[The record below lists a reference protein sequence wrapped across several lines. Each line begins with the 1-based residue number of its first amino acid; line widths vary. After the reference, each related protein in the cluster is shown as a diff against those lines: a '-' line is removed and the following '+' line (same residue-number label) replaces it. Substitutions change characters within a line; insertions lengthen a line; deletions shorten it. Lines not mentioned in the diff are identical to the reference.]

1 MALTGVRV
9 MRNMCTIE
17 LLSNHKINPFKSMR
31 KEEVTLMVDSIRQSA
46 AKEQRVSV
54 DRSSKVSS
62 LSVDM
67 TCRMVFGKKYMDDE
81 FSERGFKSMILEGL
95 QLGAA
100 PNLGDYFPWI
110 APLDLQGF
118 TKRMKAVHKVFD
130 DFLDKIVKEHL
141 QSRDHEERTKDFV
154 HRFLTNESGN
164 TVICLAFITANSK
177 LESNLL
183 LKQLSISGR
192 IDDARQ
198 VFDEMPSRDEFS
210 WNTMIAAYANS
221 GRVAE
226 AKQVFDAA
234 PSKTA
239 ITWSSLMSG
248 YCRSECPSEAFR
260 LFWKMQL
267 EGERPSLY
275 TLGSLLRLCSKL
287 GFLQRG
293 EMVHGYMVK
302 TRFDSNVDVVTGL
315 LDMYTKC
322 KRIFEA
328 ECLFESLRGRR
339 NHVVWTVML
348 TGYSQNGD
356 GFKAMEFFCDMRAQG
371 VEPNQFTFPSVLTAS
386 ASVLALSFG
395 AQVHGCIV
403 HSGFGP
409 NVFVQSALVDVYV
422 KCGDHVSARKVLRS
436 MEVDDVVSWNSMI
449 VGCVRQGRLKTQ
461 WLFILIVKTGF
472 EVYQLVGNALV
483 DMYAK
488 LGNIESAVEMFRHMP
503 DKDVISWTS
512 LVAGYAQNGSHEKAL
527 KLFCEMRDAGI
538 YPDQFV
544 IASILSA
551 CAELTLLE
559 FGQQIHA
566 NYIKSGLQASLS
578 VDNSFV
584 TMYAKCGCL
593 EEAHRV
599 FDSMQVQNVITWT
612 ALIVGYAQNGRG
624 KESLEFYDQMLAT
637 GTQPDFI
644 TFIGLLF
651 ACSHAGLLEK
661 GQYYFESMNR
671 VYGIKPGPEHYA
683 CMIDLLGRLG
693 KLNEA
698 EALVDQMAVEPDG
711 TVWKALLAACRVH
724 GKIELGEKAAENL
737 FILEPKNAVP
747 YVQLSNMY
755 STAGRWEDAARI
767 RRLMKSKGILKEP
780 GCSWIEMNGQV
791 HTFMSEDRSHS
802 WTTEVYFKIDE
813 IMMFVKEVGYVPDM
827 NFALHDMDKEG
838 KELGLA
844 YHSEKLAVAF
854 GLLTTSPGAP
864 IRIFK
869 NLREVHLVTV
879 YHCWWGISWLVC
891 GCTLQR

>member
-1 MALTGVRV
+1 MIMNKLHSKYLTVH
-9 MRNMCTIE
+9 
-17 LLSNHKINPFKSMR
+17 HKAQQF
-31 KEEVTLMVDSIRQSA
+31 
-46 AKEQRVSV
+46 EQRV
-54 DRSSKVSS
+54 
-62 LSVDM
+62 L
-67 TCRMVFGKKYMDDE
+67 T
-81 FSERGFKSMILEGL
+81 
-95 QLGAA
+95 
-100 PNLGDYFPWI
+100 
-110 APLDLQGF
+110 
-118 TKRMKAVHKVFD
+118 H
-130 DFLDKIVKEHL
+130 
-141 QSRDHEERTKDFV
+141 FV
-154 HRFLTNESGN
+154 HSIVDATQ
-164 TVICLAFITANSK
+164 SK
-177 LESNLL
+177 FESNLL
-183 LKQLSISGR
+183 LKRLSVSGR
-192 IDDARQ
+192 VDDAHQ

-221 GRVAE
+221 GRLTE
-226 AKQVFDAA
+226 AKQVFDAT

-239 ITWSSLMSG
+239 ITWSSLIYG
-248 YCRSECPSEAFR
+248 YCRSECGSEAFR
-260 LFWKMQL
+260 LFWQMQL

-287 GFLQRG
+287 GLLQRG

-315 LDMYTKC
+315 VDMYAKC

-328 ECLFESLRGRR
+328 GCLFESLRNRR

-348 TGYSQNGD
+348 TGYSHNGD
-356 GFKAMEFFCDMRAQG
+356 GLKAMEFFRDMRVQG
-371 VEPNQFTFPSVLTAS
+371 VESNQFTFPSVLTAS
-386 ASVLALSFG
+386 ASVLALGFG

-403 HSGFGP
+403 QSGFGP
-409 NVFVQSALVDVYV
+409 NVFVQSALVDMYV
-422 KCGDHVSARKVLRS
+422 KCGDHISARKVLRS

-449 VGCVRQGRLKTQ
+449 VGCVRQGFIREALSLFREMRSRELKIDDYTYPSV
-461 WLFILIVKTGF
+461 LNSFAALKEVKNAVAIHCLIVKTGF

-488 LGNIESAVEMFRHMP
+488 LGNIEFAVEMFGYMP

-512 LVAGYAQNGSHEKAL
+512 LVTGYAQNGSHEKAL

-538 YPDQFV
+538 YPDHFI

-551 CAELTLLE
+551 CAELTLLK

-566 NYIKSGLQASLS
+566 NFIKSGLQASLS
-578 VDNSFV
+578 VDNSFL
-584 TMYAKCGCL
+584 TLYAKCGCL
-593 EEAHRV
+593 EEALRV

-624 KESLEFYDQMLAT
+624 KESLKFYNQMLAT

-671 VYGIKPGPEHYA
+671 VYGIKPGLEHYA
-683 CMIDLLGRLG
+683 CMIDLLGRSG

-698 EALVDQMAVEPDG
+698 EALVDEMAVEPDG

-724 GKIELGEKAAENL
+724 GKIELGERAAENL

-755 STAGRWEDAARI
+755 SAAGRWEDAARI

-802 WTTEVYFKIDE
+802 WTTEVYSKIDE
-813 IMMFVKEVGYVPDM
+813 IMMFIKDAGYVPDM

-869 NLREVHLVTV
+869 NLRVCGDCHTAMNYISQV
-879 YHCWWGISWLVC
+879 YHRHIILRDSNCFHHFKEGKCSC
-891 GCTLQR
+891 GDYW